1 MRSIKMSLLIIFSA
15 IVAVGAAQSPETQQS
30 PLSDTRLTVHTL
42 LREDIFAGFLAD
54 DMERF
59 SRGEKNI
66 QLLLEKR
73 PSQKANLLAWQG
85 GATLYRA
92 VRAYESNRKDEFQDN
107 YKHALDLFS
116 EAGKLN
122 SGNDG
127 VAAVTGGSYL
137 VLADRLPKEY
147 RPAAWSEAYDHY
159 QALWKQQASFIDKL
173 PVHMRGELLGGLAQ
187 SAQRTGRAEEVGQ
200 YLDKILAVLPNTPY
214 EPAARQ
220 WKSNPSAAAAGGIT
234 CLTCHESGRLGARL
248 TALNAK

>member
-1 MRSIKMSLLIIFSA
+1 MRNIKMSLLVIVSA
-15 IVAVGAAQSPETQQS
+15 IVAVAAAQSPQS

-42 LREDIFAGFLAD
+42 LREDIFSGFLAD

-66 QLLLEKR
+66 QLLLEGR
-73 PSQKANLLAWQG
+73 PGQRANLLAWQG

-107 YKHALDLFS
+107 YKRALDLFS
-116 EAGKLN
+116 EAGKLTA
-122 SGNDG
+122 GNDG

-147 RPAAWSEAYDHY
+147 RAAAWSEAYDHY
-159 QALWKQQASFIDKL
+159 HTLWKQQGSFIDKL

-187 SAQRTGRAEEVGQ
+187 SAERTGRTEEVGQ
-200 YLDKILAVLPNTPY
+200 YLDKILVVLPNTPY

-220 WKSNPSAAAAGGIT
+220 WKNNPNASARGGIT
-234 CLTCHESGRLGARL
+234 CLTCHDSGRLAARL
-248 TALNAK
+248 TALNGR